1 MAAEL
6 DIKEILRVDKDT
18 EVTLGMIRQKIAELR
33 QELLNM
39 NEGSAEYVKNAREI
53 NVLQKEMSSV
63 MDASKKYTVD
73 AAGSFNALT
82 AELRQ
87 LKEEWKA
94 TADPK
99 VREKLTADIN
109 VIKAQLNDFN
119 HDIGNYQDNV
129 GNYTNSIVDAFTKMG
144 ISVSSLTAPLKK
156 VGVDIEGMDT
166 SIKILIGPVK
176 RFTGQNLV
184 ALKSGLVAASV
195 GAKSFIV
202 SLSGIQKALLA
213 TGIGAFIVLLG
224 VLIAHWDD
232 LTGKVKENTAAIER
246 NRQAQED
253 LNIALE
259 DDATAMEIRLGFMEA
274 EGKSRLE
281 ILETQIKMYEQTLAN
296 ARATY
301 EEAAAAALLIEGEEE
316 REAAYKRLGQM
327 MSQIEGLTKSLT
339 KARIAWA
346 VETKKSTTTVQKAGR
361 AAGDDEKKLLDE
373 ALKNIDTEVNAVKR
387 ATDEIVDEQS
397 RRMKAAHDLAT
408 EIEQEG
414 WTAVERENFQYEQRK
429 KILKEFGISTET
441 LERVHQKNLSDII
454 KNEALQR
461 LDEAKQRLDD
471 EYNLEERRRAISLG
485 GTPEGET
492 GIAAAEE
499 AEKQAQEDYDRFK
512 KYSDAKI
519 ETNLEQMKQLEE
531 GSEEWTKLDIEN
543 SELRIEQANKEA
555 EVKNRNKD
563 KEDKINKAR
572 QQAYKNM
579 AQGTADILKNMS
591 TALGENTKLG
601 KGFAIAAATID
612 TIAAAVAG
620 FRAGMNQ
627 WADAG
632 PLAYMAPIQAA
643 LNAAMALTAGFAEV
657 QKIASVD
664 TSGNA
669 TSSGGGSTASAIAIP
684 NIEGLSSPVDYTR
697 QVTTETEQE
706 EMNQNNRVYILE
718 SDIQESGNR
727 VKVREEETTF

>member
-1 MAAEL
+1 MATEF

-39 NEGSAEYVKNAREI
+39 NEGSAEYVKNAREVNI
-53 NVLQKEMSSV
+53 LQKEMSSV

-87 LKEEWKA
+87 LKEQWKA
-94 TADPK
+94 TADPE

-109 VIKAQLNDFN
+109 IIKAQLNDFN

-166 SIKILIGPVK
+166 SIKLLVGSVK
-176 RFTGQNLV
+176 MFTGQNLV
-184 ALKSGLVAASV
+184 ALKSGFVAAGV
-195 GAKSFIV
+195 GAKGFIA
-202 SLSGIQKALLA
+202 SLSGVQKALLA
-213 TGIGAFIVLLG
+213 TGIGAFVVLLG

-232 LTGKVKENTAAIER
+232 LTGKVDENTAAVDR
-246 NRQAQED
+246 NRRAQED
-253 LNIALE
+253 LEIALE
-259 DDATAMEIRLGFMEA
+259 NDATVMEIRLGFMEA

-281 ILETQIKMYEQTLAN
+281 ILDAQVKMYEQTLAN

-301 EEAAAAALLIEGEEE
+301 EEARAAALLIEGEEE
-316 REAAYKRLGQM
+316 RKAAYERLAQM
-327 MSQIEGLTKSLT
+327 MSKIESLTKSLT
-339 KARIAWA
+339 KTRIAWA
-346 VETKKSTTTVQKAGR
+346 IEYKKSTTTVQGAGKKTVD
-361 AAGDDEKKLLDE
+361 AEQKLLE
-373 ALKNIDTEVNAVKR
+373 ESLKNIDTEVNAVKR

-414 WTAVERENFQYEQRK
+414 WTAVEQENFQYEQRK
-429 KILKEFGISTET
+429 KLLKEFGIGTEE
-441 LERVHQKNLSDII
+441 LERVHQKNLGDIML
-454 KNEALQR
+454 NA
-461 LDEAKQRLDD
+461 AKQRLDD
-471 EYNLEERRRAISLG
+471 EYNLEEKRRAISLG

-519 ETNLEQMKQLEE
+519 EANLEQMSRLEE

-543 SELRIEQANKEA
+543 SELRIEQANKEM

-572 QQAYKNM
+572 QQAYKTM

-669 TSSGGGSTASAIAIP
+669 TAGGGSTASAIAVP
-684 NIEGLSSPVDYTR
+684 NIDGLSSPVDYTR

-718 SDIQESGNR
+718 SDIQQSNNR
-727 VKVREEETTF
+727 VKIREEETTF

>member
-53 NVLQKEMSSV
+53 NVLQKEMGSV

-166 SIKILIGPVK
+166 SIKILIGSVK
-176 RFTGQNLV
+176 MFTGQNLV
-184 ALKSGLVAASV
+184 ALKSGLVAANV

-232 LTGKVKENTAAIER
+232 LTGKVEENTAAVER
-246 NRQAQED
+246 NRRAQED

-373 ALKNIDTEVNAVKR
+373 ALKNIDTEVDAVKR

-397 RRMKAAHDLAT
+397 RRMKAAHDLAA

-519 ETNLEQMKQLEE
+519 EANLEQMKQLEE

-555 EVKNRNKD
+555 EVKNRNKE

-632 PLAYMAPIQAA
+632 PMAFMAPIQAA

-684 NIEGLSSPVDYTR
+684 NIDGLSSPVDYTR